1 MKRNSIQHTHH
12 LSIRHG
18 RAVSAAIAVFILL
31 LPLPAR
37 ALLTPEDLS
46 AIRET
51 GLTALTGEQEG
62 EYPARDYVVVET
74 MKIPKGDTVT
84 FMAGSRIFFHRNARI
99 TVFGTLQMLGVPRK
113 KCTLGKMPFSLP
125 KLSSD
130 RKLVFDSTSIYTY
143 SHSQLTLRH
152 TIIADSSVKIRLT
165 DTTSAYTFD
174 TVTCADNHFLFPDT
188 ALFLPSK
195 STLTCSMIPGKPF
208 IPCKPVLAD
217 TLAMYPGRFAFTVN
231 PLIPVRIVLGVGV
244 AGAAGVWYYFNSKA
258 QEDYTVYQGA
268 ESREETKQRRAHQKD
283 MFLYRDLTAAAG
295 ACGLAGF
302 SITFLFGGHDK

>member
-12 LSIRHG
+12 LFIRHR

-31 LPLPAR
+31 LHLPAR

-165 DTTSAYTFD
+165 DTTSAFIFD
-174 TVTCADNHFLFPDT
+174 TITCADNHFLFPDT
-188 ALFLPSK
+188 ALYLPSK
-195 STLTCSMIPGKPF
+195 SVLTCSMIPGTPF

-217 TLAMYPGRFAFTVN
+217 TLKMYPGRFAFTVN

-244 AGAAGVWYYFNSKA
+244 AGAAGVWYYFNSK
-258 QEDYTVYQGA
+258 GLRA
-268 ESREETKQRRAHQKD
+268 ETNYSKSRDSNEAKSIREHQD
-283 MFLYRDLTAAAG
+283 DLILYRNLAAAG
-295 ACGLAGF
+295 GACCLAGL